1 MKIIVF
7 ESVVLGRHAYGKGKH
22 DVPRPEALILIQK
35 NLAKAPGPKVTDV
48 KVKRTVDKPVK
59 KLEEKEQPKRTINEV
74 VNRSGDSPSVKRR
87 KRSRSKNAS
96 PRKPRK

>member
-22 DVPRPEALILIQK
+22 DIPRPEALILIQK

-59 KLEEKEQPKRTINEV
+59 KDNPKRTINEV
-74 VNRSGDSPSVKRR
+74 VNRSGVSPNVVRR

>member
-1 MKIIVF
+1 MKVIVF

-22 DVPRPEALILIQK
+22 DIPRLEALILIK
-35 NLAKAPGPKVTDV
+35 MKLARVPGPEITDV
-48 KVKRTVDKPVK
+48 EVKRTVKKDKRTV
-59 KLEEKEQPKRTINEV
+59 EKPKRTINEV
-74 VNRSGDSPSVKRR
+74 VNRGGNSPSVKRR